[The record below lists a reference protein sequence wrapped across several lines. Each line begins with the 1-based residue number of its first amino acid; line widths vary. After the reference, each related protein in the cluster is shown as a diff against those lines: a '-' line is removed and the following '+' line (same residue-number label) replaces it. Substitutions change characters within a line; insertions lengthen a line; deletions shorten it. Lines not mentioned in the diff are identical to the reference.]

1 MGRRVGGAGWRCPH
15 PTPPCKPAGGGSE
28 VQTWQEEP
36 GGVGGELGVEQ
47 GGFSKEGVE
56 REGELGGLVGRGGG

>member
-15 PTPPCKPAGGGSE
+15 PTPPCKPAGGSSE

-36 GGVGGELGVEQ
+36 GGDGGELGEEKGDFKRVKGRVRLVDGWKEE
-47 GGFSKEGVE
+47 GG
-56 REGELGGLVGRGGG
+56 